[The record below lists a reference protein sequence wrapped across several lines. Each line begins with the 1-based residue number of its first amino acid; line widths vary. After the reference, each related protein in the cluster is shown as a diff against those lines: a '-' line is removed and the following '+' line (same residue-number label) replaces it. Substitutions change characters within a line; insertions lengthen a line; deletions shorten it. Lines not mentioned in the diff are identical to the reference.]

1 MSQKDPCSPSILYFS
16 MKLKVIGENLGSYLN
31 AIALDV
37 RKSSWKMEYR
47 KLIVSQ
53 PSRTERSQNQPGST
67 KNQRGTNCYRIS

>member
-1 MSQKDPCSPSILYFS
+1 

-53 PSRTERSQNQPGST
+53 PSEQKEAKISQSLQRIKGGQIVTEFLNSQKLSRNKRLG
-67 KNQRGTNCYRIS
+67 I